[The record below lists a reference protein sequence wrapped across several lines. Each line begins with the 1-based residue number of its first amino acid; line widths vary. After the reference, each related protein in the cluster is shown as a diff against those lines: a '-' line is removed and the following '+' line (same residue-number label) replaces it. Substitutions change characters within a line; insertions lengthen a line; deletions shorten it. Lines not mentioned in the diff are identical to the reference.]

1 MTLPH
6 KALIIGG
13 GIGGMCAAIELRKL
27 GIAVDLVE
35 LNPDWS
41 VYGAGIT
48 ISGPTL
54 RALRSVG
61 VVDEMIANAGTW
73 DRIDL
78 RAADGTQLAEVPIP
92 VSVGADELPRSS
104 GILRPVLAQI
114 LVKATLASGTQV
126 RTGLSFESI
135 TQDAEGVDLRF
146 TDGSQG
152 RYDLVV
158 GADGVHSQV
167 RTRLFPGAPTPQFTG
182 QGSWRTVVPRTVV
195 HSTIYMGA
203 TTKVGVNPVSAD
215 EMYLFCLDQRPG
227 IEFIEQAEWPRVLP
241 KLLAEFGGVVG
252 DIREGLLSGRLDS
265 SRIVYRPLAGL
276 MMPAPWHTGRVLLLG
291 DACHAT
297 TPHLASGAGIA
308 VEDAVV
314 LAEELQRHDRLD
326 AALHA
331 HTTRRYE
338 RSRLVVESSLRLGQI
353 EQTGGSKA
361 EHEQVMRHALGALT
375 API

>member
-1 MTLPH
+1 MSLPD

-13 GIGGMCAAIELRKL
+13 GIGGMCTAIQLRKL
-27 GIAVDLVE
+27 GIDVDLVE
-35 LNPDWS
+35 VNPDWS

-48 ISGPTL
+48 VSGPTL

-61 VVDEMIANAGTW
+61 VIDEVLKHAGTW
-73 DRIDL
+73 DRIDVC
-78 RAADGTQLAEVPIP
+78 AADGSLMAQVPIP
-92 VSVGADELPRSS
+92 VTVGADELPRCS

-114 LVKATLASGTQV
+114 LSSATLASGTQV
-126 RTGLSFESI
+126 RTGVTFESI
-135 TQDAEGVDLRF
+135 TQDALGVDVRF

-152 RYDLVV
+152 RYELVI
-158 GADGVHSQV
+158 GADGVNSQV

-195 HSTIYMGA
+195 NSTIYMGA
-203 TTKVGVNPVSAD
+203 TTKVGVNPVSDD
-215 EMYLFCLDQRPG
+215 EVYLFCLDQRPG
-227 IEFIEQAEWPRVLP
+227 IEFIPQNDWARVLP
-241 KLLAEFGGVVG
+241 ELLAEFGGVVG

-265 SRIVYRPLAGL
+265 SRILYRPLAGL

-297 TPHLASGAGIA
+297 TPHMASGAGIA

-314 LAEELQRHDRLD
+314 LAEELQRHDTLD
-326 AALHA
+326 AALTA
-331 HTTRRYE
+331 HTARRFD
-338 RSRLVVESSLRLGQI
+338 RSKLVVESSLRLGQI
-353 EQTGGSKA
+353 EQTGGSRQEHNELMKA
-361 EHEQVMRHALGALT
+361 TQLALT